1 MNKMNEESKQEMQ
14 KSSPMMEEL
23 ITEMLSRIKSLTNT
37 VTGQGAELKAYGEL
51 IKNMPAHN
59 PVVKEFAKRMEEL
72 EFNVQDILRRLEE
85 MIRNFEAGCKLIWDT
100 AKSNEK
106 IRRDF
111 DAFMQKMRSDF
122 DRFIQNHSL
131 SKDIQLL
138 RDDMAKFI
146 RFFEVPRHKDV
157 HYTHFM
163 GKTLILTIGL
173 VFIILVE
180 GVFLSQAWGQIDRRK
195 ENDIKWRCAKLYNRV
210 YGIQTLPITD
220 SFYKKMGPEAFSKAV
235 EDEEDRRQALFEK
248 QLQIDEAQG
257 EIEKLEQKKKSR

>member
-1 MNKMNEESKQEMQ
+1 MNKMNEELKPEMAQ
-14 KSSPMMEEL
+14 TSPVMEEL
-23 ITEMLSRIKSLTNT
+23 MKEMMNRIKSLTNT
-37 VTGQGAELKAYGEL
+37 VAGQGAELKAYGEL
-51 IKNMPAHN
+51 VRNMPAQN
-59 PVVKEFAKRMEEL
+59 PVVKDLAKRMEEL
-72 EFNVQDILRRLEE
+72 EINAQESLRRLEE
-85 MIRNFEAGCKLIWDT
+85 MTKNFEAACKYIWDT
-100 AKSNEK
+100 AKTVEK
-106 IRRDF
+106 IRSDF

-138 RDDMAKFI
+138 RDDMANFI
-146 RFFEVPRHKDV
+146 RFFEEPRHKDV

-173 VFIILVE
+173 VFIILVLA
-180 GVFLSQAWGQIDRRK
+180 VFLEQAWGQIDQRK
-195 ENDIKWRCAKLYNRV
+195 ENDIKWRYAKLAARA
-210 YGIQTLPITD
+210 YGIRTLPVTD
-220 SFYKKMGPEAFSKAV
+220 SLYKKMGPEAFRKTV